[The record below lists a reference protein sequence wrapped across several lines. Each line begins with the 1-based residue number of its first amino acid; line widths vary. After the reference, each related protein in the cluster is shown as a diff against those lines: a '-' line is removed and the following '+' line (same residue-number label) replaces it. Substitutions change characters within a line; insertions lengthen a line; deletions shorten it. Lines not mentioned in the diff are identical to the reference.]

1 MRYISLFSGI
11 EAASV
16 GWRDLPLEPVAFSEI
31 APFQCEVLR
40 RHYPTVPNLG
50 DITKIDWSDYAGT
63 IDVIVGGSPC
73 QSFSV
78 AGNWKDE
85 DVRGL
90 SGPSGLMFEYIRA
103 VREVHPRYF
112 IWENVTG
119 ALSSEDGAAFGQL
132 ITEMDELGYNM
143 CWRVLDS
150 QYFGVPQMRRRVFV
164 VGHTG
169 DRRVPGSILLEP
181 EVVFKHY
188 KPSGRPQIQVAKE
201 LSPSTQTWSAAGSI
215 INRQSP
221 FDGINTMGVR
231 FEVAPTVT
239 ASYAPHALI
248 TYNTE
253 TDKSCV
259 RRFTPH
265 ELERLFG
272 FPDGYVSDTTFKG
285 QKPNYRQVQQAL
297 GNSFCV
303 PVIRWIGER
312 LCAADECFYRQ
323 N

>member
-31 APFQCEVLR
+31 APFQCKVLR

-63 IDVIVGGSPC
+63 IDIIVGGSPC

-85 DVRGL
+85 DVKGL
-90 SGPSGLMFEYIRA
+90 SGQSGLMFEYIRA
-103 VREVHPRYF
+103 VREVRPRYF

-132 ITEMDELGYNM
+132 ITEMDELGYSM

-164 VGHTG
+164 VGHIG
-169 DRRVPGSILLEP
+169 DKRVAGTILLEP
-181 EVVFKHY
+181 EVVFEHNQSCK
-188 KPSGRPQIQVAKE
+188 GTRIQST
-201 LSPSTQTWSAAGSI
+201 LSRENSTFTWCAAGST
-215 INRQSP
+215 INRQSCW
-221 FDGINTMGVR
+221 DGPNTMGLYY
-231 FEVAPTVT
+231 EVSPTRT
-239 ASYAPHALI
+239 ASFAPHAI
-248 TYNTE
+248 ISYDIDTST
-253 TDKSCV
+253 SCV

-285 QKPNYRQVQQAL
+285 KKPNYRQVQQAL

-303 PVIRWIGER
+303 PVIKWIGER
-312 LCAADECFYRQ
+312 LYAADECFYS
-323 N
+323 